1 MLSLPPKHQ
10 GSRYGQ
16 TMTLIAIRARSVFA
30 GLLLP
35 DAFTQLLI
43 ASALNTASDNQNK
56 AIGSESTRFGGRDED
71 EYLDETALVSWMR
84 TPLQT

>member
-1 MLSLPPKHQ
+1 
-10 GSRYGQ
+10 
-16 TMTLIAIRARSVFA
+16 MTPIAIRVRSVFA

-43 ASALNTASDNQNK
+43 ASALNTASDNQSK
-56 AIGSESTRFGGRDED
+56 DIGGESTRFDGRAED
-71 EYLDETALVSWMR
+71 EYLDETALVSRMR